1 MPNARETGYQDALL
15 KAHRDLKRLDPY
27 IVSYKAAC
35 EFGADEEGGRFLIR
49 FFGRDYV
56 VRFPDVSVSTHD
68 GQEPDTAT
76 RLIILHYL
84 IHADGAPPADLWIAF
99 RELPDGR
106 VYDVAFQGRTSARL
120 VRAYGIDEK
129 GFVAAAKALGGDPLT
144 YGDASFLFR
153 LLPRVSM
160 AVILH
165 LGDEEFGPNV
175 TVLFDA
181 AAGHYLPI
189 EDLAVLGGMLTSR
202 LIKAGNE

>member
-1 MPNARETGYQDALL
+1 MLSTRKKGYQEALS
-15 KAHRDLKRLDPY
+15 KAHQDLKELDPH

-35 EFGADEEGGRFLIR
+35 EFKADEEEGRFLIR

-56 VRFPDVSVSTHD
+56 VRFPDISINTHD
-68 GQEPDTAT
+68 GHEPDVAT

-84 IHADGAPPADLWIAF
+84 IHADGAPPADQWIAF
-99 RELPDGR
+99 RELPSGR

-120 VRAYGIDEK
+120 ARAYGMDEK
-129 GFVAAAKALGGDPLT
+129 GFAAAAQALAGDRLT
-144 YGDASFLFR
+144 YGDASFMFR

-181 AAGHYLPI
+181 ASGHYLPI
-189 EDLAVLGGMLTSR
+189 EDSAVLGGMLTSR
-202 LIKAGNE
+202 LIEAGNR

>member
-1 MPNARETGYQDALL
+1 MLSTKEKGYQGALL
-15 KAHRDLKRLDPY
+15 KAHQDLKKLDPH
-27 IVSYKAAC
+27 IVSYKGAC
-35 EFGADEEGGRFLIR
+35 EFDADEEGGCFWIR

-56 VRFPDVSVSTHD
+56 VRFPDILVNTHD
-68 GQEPDTAT
+68 GQEPDMAT

-84 IHADGAPPADLWIAF
+84 VHADGAPPADQWIAF
-99 RELPDGR
+99 RELPSGR
-106 VYDVAFQGRTSARL
+106 VYDVAFQARTSARL
-120 VRAYGIDEK
+120 ARAYGMDEK
-129 GFVAAAKALGGDPLT
+129 GFAAAAKALGGDRLT

-165 LGDEEFGPNV
+165 MGDEEFGPNV

-202 LIKAGNE
+202 LIKAGNA